1 MKKALLF
8 LTLAVGL
15 FSCST
20 KSTEKQTETNTTTGE
35 IKDHVELV
43 YFHGKQ
49 RCITCRAIEKYSKEV
64 VDSLN
69 ATGIPAEELTFR
81 VVDINEN
88 ESLADSYEVTGS
100 SLFLVKYANG
110 TESRD
115 NLTEFGFSNAKSK
128 PDAFKQGITEKL
140 ETALR

>member
-20 KSTEKQTETNTTTGE
+20 KSTEKQTATNTTTGE
-35 IKDHVELV
+35 VKDHVELV

-64 VDSLN
+64 VDPLN
-69 ATGIPAEELTFR
+69 ATLSEWLISTR
-81 VVDINEN
+81 T
-88 ESLADSYEVTGS
+88 SLLQTVT
-100 SLFLVKYANG
+100 K
-110 TESRD
+110 
-115 NLTEFGFSNAKSK
+115 
-128 PDAFKQGITEKL
+128 
-140 ETALR
+140 

>member
-1 MKKALLF
+1 MLNQ
-8 LTLAVGL
+8 
-15 FSCST
+15 
-20 KSTEKQTETNTTTGE
+20 KQRDECRDDTASEV

-69 ATGIPAEELTFR
+69 ATGIPAEELSFR

-88 ESLADSYEVTGS
+88 EGVS
-100 SLFLVKYANG
+100 
-110 TESRD
+110 
-115 NLTEFGFSNAKSK
+115 
-128 PDAFKQGITEKL
+128 
-140 ETALR
+140 

>member
-20 KSTEKQTETNTTTGE
+20 NSTEKQTETNTTTE
-35 IKDHVELV
+35 EVKDHVELV

-64 VDSLN
+64 VDSLK
-69 ATGIPAEELTFR
+69 ATGIPADELTFR

-88 ESLADSYEVTGS
+88 EALADSYEVTGS

-110 TESRD
+110 SETRD
-115 NLTEFGFSNAKSK
+115 NLTEFGFGNAKSK
-128 PDAFKQGITEKL
+128 PDAFKQGLTEKL
-140 ETALR
+140 ETALK

>member
-1 MKKALLF
+1 MKKVLLL

-20 KSTEKQTETNTTTGE
+20 KSNGTQTETATTDE
-35 IKDHVELV
+35 EVKDHVELV

-64 VDSLN
+64 VDSIIG
-69 ATGIPAEELTFR
+69 TGIPADELIFK

-88 ESLADSYEVTGS
+88 EALADSYEVTSS
-100 SLFLVKYANG
+100 SLFLVKSANG
-110 TESRD
+110 AENRD

-128 PDAFKQGITEKL
+128 PDAFKQGLTEKL
-140 ETALR
+140 ETALK

>member
-1 MKKALLF
+1 MKKVLLL

-20 KSTEKQTETNTTTGE
+20 KSNGTQTETAATDE
-35 IKDHVELV
+35 ELV

-64 VDSLN
+64 VDSIIG
-69 ATGIPAEELTFR
+69 TGIPADELIFK

-88 ESLADSYEVTGS
+88 EALADSYEVTSS

-110 TESRD
+110 AENRD

-128 PDAFKQGITEKL
+128 PDAFKQGLTEKL
-140 ETALR
+140 ETALK

>member
-1 MKKALLF
+1 M
-8 LTLAVGL
+8 
-15 FSCST
+15 
-20 KSTEKQTETNTTTGE
+20 
-35 IKDHVELV
+35 
-43 YFHGKQ
+43 
-49 RCITCRAIEKYSKEV
+49 
-64 VDSLN
+64 
-69 ATGIPAEELTFR
+69 
-81 VVDINEN
+81 VDINEN